1 MKNKDNQWVVPAQF
15 LQLILL
21 DNNMYACQLAE
32 KWGIVTSKGKTLLD
46 PVHDNVSIFFP
57 GKYLVTKT
65 DYSSNNQ
72 LQKVGLIDTAGSWFF
87 SQEYAS
93 ILRMQNLSYCLVKT
107 KLDAIQSVRERWN

>member
-1 MKNKDNQWVVPAQF
+1 LKNKDNQWVVPAQF
-15 LQLILL
+15 QQLLLL
-21 DNNMYACQLAE
+21 DNNLYACQLAE

-72 LQKVGLIDTAGSWFF
+72 LRKVGLIDTAGSWFF